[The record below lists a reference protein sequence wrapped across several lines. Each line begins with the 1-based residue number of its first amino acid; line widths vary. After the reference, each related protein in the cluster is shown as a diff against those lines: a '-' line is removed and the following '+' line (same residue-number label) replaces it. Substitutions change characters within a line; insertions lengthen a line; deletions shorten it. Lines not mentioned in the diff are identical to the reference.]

1 MFRFW
6 RRFYLIVE
14 NVVLEAKSNLNDFAS
29 KDSERYWSTG
39 VLECWKKQIPRFIYN
54 NSPFITPL
62 LHDPITPGDFR
73 TKERPTLGAA
83 QRELLLPV
91 SDS

>member
-1 MFRFW
+1 MTLPLR
-6 RRFYLIVE
+6 IV
-14 NVVLEAKSNLNDFAS
+14 SGI
-29 KDSERYWSTG
+29 G
-39 VLECWKKQIPRFIYN
+39 VLEYWSVGKSKALDSSIII
-54 NSPFITPL
+54 SPFITPL